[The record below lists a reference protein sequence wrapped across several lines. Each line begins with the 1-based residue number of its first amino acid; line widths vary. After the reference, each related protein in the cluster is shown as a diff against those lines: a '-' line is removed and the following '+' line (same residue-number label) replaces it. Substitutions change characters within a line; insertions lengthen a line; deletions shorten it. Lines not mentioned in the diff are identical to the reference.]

1 MPYSSITWNIS
12 CFQSAWNIIQYI
24 FRNLIFNISK
34 LVLYTNQG
42 MIDIYLYW
50 AFFLVIFT
58 LCYSFYCNCFS
69 NLMIKKAIYSFV
81 LHLKFSKSI
90 AIAVVKV
97 PIKLTILLRSWQH
110 VLGVKNFG
118 GSKTWGGGLKLW
130 RVKQIWGSNNFGSTN
145 FGVNIF
151 LGLSIFRGQ

>member
-1 MPYSSITWNIS
+1 MYNLLHMPYSSITWNIS

-118 GSKTWGGGLKLW
+118 GSKTWGGG
-130 RVKQIWGSNNFGSTN
+130 V
-145 FGVNIF
+145 
-151 LGLSIFRGQ
+151 